1 MAVSVNLA
9 KLLDRAYEDSSLE
22 EVLNA
27 PISALAGVTDATGE
41 KISEALKVKT
51 IGDLGNNKYI
61 AAAVAL
67 AALGKHSG

>member
-22 EVLNA
+22 EVLDA
-27 PISALAGVTDATGE
+27 PVSALAGVTDAKAE
-41 KISEALKVKT
+41 KLAEALNVKT
-51 IGDLGNNKYI
+51 IGDLGGNKYV

-67 AALGKHSG
+67 AQLGKHAG

>member
-9 KLLDRAYEDSSLE
+9 KLLDKAYEDSSME
-22 EVLNA
+22 EILNA

-41 KISEALKVKT
+41 KIAEAFKVKT

-67 AALGKHSG
+67 AALGKHAG